1 MSSAL
6 QYAGHVLYVDFKQ
19 MGFEVMEKAK
29 PVHQIEV
36 VVLDSAATYQ
46 SGKLI
51 VKCCMKCLRGQFW
64 RRYPIK
70 NSTLPRLVVPDIRQ
84 YRYLQAWKRGYDC
97 WSQWQDFTDFDQCIL
112 IPKESTW
119 DSVNKKETCS
129 L

>member
-1 MSSAL
+1 MVHFPSKCGTTVKKYSLGITMSSAL

-51 VKCCMKCLRGQFW
+51 VKCCMKCLRGQF
-64 RRYPIK
+64 
-70 NSTLPRLVVPDIRQ
+70 
-84 YRYLQAWKRGYDC
+84 
-97 WSQWQDFTDFDQCIL
+97 
-112 IPKESTW
+112 
-119 DSVNKKETCS
+119 
-129 L
+129 